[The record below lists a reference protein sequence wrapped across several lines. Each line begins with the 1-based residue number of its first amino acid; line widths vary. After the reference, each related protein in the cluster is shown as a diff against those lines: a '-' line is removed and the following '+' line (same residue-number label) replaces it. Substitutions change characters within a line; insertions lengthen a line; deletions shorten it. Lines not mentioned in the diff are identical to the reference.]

1 MNVFSTFPVF
11 IEPPTNDFRAGAE
24 LKAIGMSPAVIHGLA
39 VLDANFRTGF
49 KQVSEDKEATDRF
62 IKDFQDET
70 DKFINSMSPKD
81 KQIYDIYKKK
91 YGMDQ

>member
-24 LKAIGMSPAVIHGLA
+24 LKAMGMSPEVISGLA
-39 VLDANFRTGF
+39 ALDANFKIGF
-49 KQVSEDKEATDRF
+49 KKVSEDKEATDKF
-62 IKDFQDET
+62 IKDFQDNT
-70 DKFINSMSPKD
+70 DKFINSMNPKD
-81 KQIYDIYKKK
+81 KQIYDFYKKK